1 MSPGQRS
8 NDQWIGRL
16 EDTFPS
22 VIYGTIGYGK
32 VGNEDVVLPGK
43 AGRISRE
50 QRKMRHGSTH
60 VADDDDLEREEELRK
75 AKPVAGDALA
85 KYMDMIDNNRGSTV

>member
-8 NDQWIGRL
+8 NDQRIGRL

-32 VGNEDVVLPGK
+32 VGNEDVV
-43 AGRISRE
+43 
-50 QRKMRHGSTH
+50 
-60 VADDDDLEREEELRK
+60 
-75 AKPVAGDALA
+75 
-85 KYMDMIDNNRGSTV
+85 